1 MAAPGGRAASDELTR
16 GTQRR
21 RQAGT
26 LTMLAEAIK
35 GARADLASRQL
46 LSERLC
52 LSVAIVLTIAKELL
66 SMVLVVPYAVH
77 AFRTYRALGTPASA
91 QHDGVDT
98 DGLRKSWWPTLSKNT
113 VIYSNSIRVIAD
125 VPYGPK
131 ERNMLDIYVAPESS
145 VAKPVALFIHGGV
158 WASGE
163 RWQYAPLGACLAQA
177 GVIGVLISY
186 SLYPDVSSCCWRT
199 FKLVSPGGLS
209 AWRAEEVEIAAGRCY
224 YRCTSLYKLHT
235 WRAFRSLLNIRSRHL
250 DCHSCAPV
258 QKPFVAGESRALY
271 QIWCCTV
278 TVKSQHSI
286 ISSFHVLDMW
296 WQALANEQ
304 VDDAS
309 QALSWTMDHISEY
322 GGDPSRITLMG
333 HSSGAH
339 ICAMLLWQRCSRRL
353 AADRDAGAPSA
364 RASASASL
372 DARQPNRFVGLSGV
386 YNIAEHLMHERKR
399 GVASISCMTPATGG
413 EPNFAAMS
421 PSLLFQSLAPPPPGP
436 SSGPAP
442 VDNVTGAAQTGC
454 LMDQHRHHGGQSDEA
469 LHEVLNQRAT
479 LTTSLGSTNAGQ
491 QQQPAAE
498 VSRAR
503 VLVDSLGS
511 APLETGAASPPPSTA
526 GPAASTGHLV
536 CPCFLLCSPGDI
548 VVPPTTSRE
557 LGAALSRLG
566 VPVKLIEYGAV
577 SHGQFVCWNWRQR
590 RALQHV
596 EDILEIVLGE
606 PT

>member
-1 MAAPGGRAASDELTR
+1 MAAPGGRAASELTR
-16 GTQRR
+16 GTQPR

-26 LTMLAEAIK
+26 LTMLREAIR
-35 GARADLASRQL
+35 GARDDLASRQL
-46 LSERLC
+46 LRERVC
-52 LSVAIVLTIAKELL
+52 LAVAIVLTISKELL
-66 SMVLVVPYAVH
+66 SMVLVLPYAVH
-77 AFRTYRALGTPASA
+77 AFRTYRALGTPASVLY
-91 QHDGVDT
+91 DGVDT
-98 DGLRKSWWPTLSKNT
+98 DRLRRSRWPTSSKKAVT
-113 VIYSNSIRVIAD
+113 FSNRIRILAD
-125 VPYGPK
+125 ISYGPK
-131 ERNMLDIYVAPESS
+131 ERNMLDIYVAQASS

-186 SLYPDVSSCCWRT
+186 SLYPDVSSCCWRDLQVGQPWW
-199 FKLVSPGGLS
+199 LVCLEGRGGLHGIS
-209 AWRAEEVEIAAGRCY
+209 MIDVPAAQAPHMKGVKEPVEHPELAPLCQLGGAL
-224 YRCTSLYKLHT
+224 SQSKLNSST
-235 WRAFRSLLNIRSRHL
+235 YLLAMR
-250 DCHSCAPV
+250 
-258 QKPFVAGESRALY
+258 
-271 QIWCCTV
+271 
-278 TVKSQHSI
+278 
-286 ISSFHVLDMW
+286 
-296 WQALANEQ
+296 WQALASEQ
-304 VDDAS
+304 VEDAS
-309 QALSWTMDHISEY
+309 QALSWTMDHIAEY

-339 ICAMLLWQRCSRRL
+339 ICAMLLWQRCSRGL
-353 AADRDAGAPSA
+353 AADRDAGALSA
-364 RASASASL
+364 CASASASL

-421 PSLLFQSLAPPPPGP
+421 PSLLFQSLAPPPPGS

-469 LHEVLNQRAT
+469 LHEALNHPAT

-503 VLVDSLGS
+503 VSVDSMGS
-511 APLETGAASPPPSTA
+511 APLETGAASPLQSTA
-526 GPAASTGHLV
+526 GPAASTSHLV

-577 SHGQFVCWNWRQR
+577 SHGQFVCWSWRQR

-596 EDILEIVLGE
+596 QDILQIVLGE

>member
-1 MAAPGGRAASDELTR
+1 MAAPGGRAASELTR
-16 GTQRR
+16 GTQPR

-26 LTMLAEAIK
+26 LTMLRKAIK

-52 LSVAIVLTIAKELL
+52 LAVAIVLTISKELL
-66 SMVLVVPYAVH
+66 AMVLVLPYAVH
-77 AFRTYRALGTPASA
+77 AFRTYRALGTPASV
-91 QHDGVDT
+91 QHDGIDA
-98 DGLRKSWWPTLSKNT
+98 DRLRRSWWPTASKKT
-113 VIYSNSIRVIAD
+113 VIFSNRIRIIAD
-125 VPYGPK
+125 IPYGPK
-131 ERNMLDIYVAPESS
+131 ERNMLDIYVSPESS
-145 VAKPVALFIHGGV
+145 VARPVALFIHGGV

-186 SLYPDVSSCCWRT
+186 SLYPDVSSSCWRDLQLGQPWWLGWST
-199 FKLVSPGGLS
+199 VSN
-209 AWRAEEVEIAAGRCY
+209 WMVHWY
-224 YRCTSLYKLHT
+224 
-235 WRAFRSLLNIRSRHL
+235 SRKSTY
-250 DCHSCAPV
+250 D
-258 QKPFVAGESRALY
+258 Y
-271 QIWCCTV
+271 QI
-278 TVKSQHSI
+278 
-286 ISSFHVLDMW
+286 
-296 WQALANEQ
+296 ALALEQ
-304 VDDAS
+304 VEDAS
-309 QALSWTMDHISEY
+309 QALSWTMDHIAEY

-333 HSSGAH
+333 HSSDWQQTV
-339 ICAMLLWQRCSRRL
+339 MLALYLLALLLALLLMRGSR
-353 AADRDAGAPSA
+353 
-364 RASASASL
+364 
-372 DARQPNRFVGLSGV
+372 NRFVGLSGV

-421 PSLLFQSLAPPPPGP
+421 PSLLFQSLAPPPPGY

-442 VDNVTGAAQTGC
+442 VDNVTCAAQTGC

-469 LHEVLNQRAT
+469 LHEALKQPAS
-479 LTTSLGSTNAGQ
+479 LTTSLGSTKPWQ
-491 QQQPAAE
+491 QQQPAAD
-498 VSRAR
+498 VSRAK
-503 VLVDSLGS
+503 VLFDSLGK
-511 APLETGAASPPPSTA
+511 AALKPDAASPIPSTA
-526 GPAASTGHLV
+526 GPAASTSHLV

-577 SHGQFVCWNWRQR
+577 SHGQFVCWNWRQP

-596 EDILEIVLGE
+596 QDILEIVSGE